1 MDEEMVEERC
11 AGKSAPQ
18 ILLPFLVMQVYEG
31 TPLRIGRQQ
40 RGFMQ
45 KRPMGLEIEAP
56 TPDKYEKGA
65 GRLEGGTA

>member
-1 MDEEMVEERC
+1 MIKRC
-11 AGKSAPQ
+11 AVVVPPATQGDKLCAHNVSQ
-18 ILLPFLVMQVYEG
+18 YEVR
-31 TPLRIGRQQ
+31 L
-40 RGFMQ
+40 Q

>member
-1 MDEEMVEERC
+1 MHVLRVQKLEKCLMGSPICHYDL
-11 AGKSAPQ
+11 GQQGGQ
-18 ILLPFLVMQVYEG
+18 IC
-31 TPLRIGRQQ
+31 
-40 RGFMQ
+40 MQ

>member
-1 MDEEMVEERC
+1 M
-11 AGKSAPQ
+11 
-18 ILLPFLVMQVYEG
+18 
-31 TPLRIGRQQ
+31 RQNPPAFWKKPAAF
-40 RGFMQ
+40 RTMQ

>member
-1 MDEEMVEERC
+1 MLTTTIAHNRDALM
-11 AGKSAPQ
+11 
-18 ILLPFLVMQVYEG
+18 LVLYQLAG
-31 TPLRIGRQQ
+31 TPCIAGR
-40 RGFMQ
+40 GLQ

>member
-1 MDEEMVEERC
+1 MIAMKHLATSEHPPALLLASLGWGEGWSILGR
-11 AGKSAPQ
+11 SAR
-18 ILLPFLVMQVYEG
+18 V
-31 TPLRIGRQQ
+31 
-40 RGFMQ
+40 Q

>member
-1 MDEEMVEERC
+1 MLFRALPLASCRRC
-11 AGKSAPQ
+11 QPG
-18 ILLPFLVMQVYEG
+18 
-31 TPLRIGRQQ
+31 
-40 RGFMQ
+40 MQ